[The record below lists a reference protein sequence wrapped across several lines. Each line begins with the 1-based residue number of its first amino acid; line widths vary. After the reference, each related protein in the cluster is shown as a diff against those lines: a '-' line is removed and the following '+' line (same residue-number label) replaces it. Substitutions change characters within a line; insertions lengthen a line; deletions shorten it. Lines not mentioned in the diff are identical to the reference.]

1 MKKILL
7 ILFCLVSWS
16 FCADL
21 NLSSLK
27 IDAVLE
33 KQCLNSKIQ
42 PLPLVSEEVFLRRA
56 YLTIIG
62 RNPTFEEHKM
72 YFEASASDKKTQ
84 LIKHLLKH
92 PGHVSHMFNFWAD
105 SLRMREK
112 LSPINNFNGG
122 PYIDYV
128 KDCIAANKPYDLFV
142 KDLLLS
148 SGNYYSSPATGY
160 YYRDVGMPLDN
171 LIATNKVFLGTDISC
186 AQCHDDPFQ
195 DFTQMQFYK
204 MAAMFNQV
212 ELRPKESK
220 ETREKIKTL
229 RETIDALIKSDPV
242 KNRGLNNQI
251 NNFVRATQSDLE
263 IVAAKELKLPH
274 DYQYKD
280 AKPNDVVAP
289 STLDGKG
296 KIKNKEDLRQDA
308 VAWLCNPNHPTF
320 TKNIVNRYWNLIF
333 GKYIISEYDNIHD
346 SDALN
351 SELMNTLANIFVDLN
366 YDSQKFLFVLC
377 NTKLFQQQT
386 YSGAFSDSEKFIFIG
401 PVKRRLSAE
410 QLWDSVV
417 ALCVESPEK
426 YKTEFHTEYSKN
438 MLTTIEDISLEK
450 MRMKLE
456 KYNQIMREK
465 YSLAPKIT
473 NIVVARASEINDAN
487 QTNTILAQLGRS
499 DRELI
504 QTSSLEGSV
513 TQVISFMN
521 GQLASVATNKETTL
535 IKSLVGKSPSE
546 KMEVIYKSIL
556 SRKPTLSEKATF
568 LGANDDDVIWA
579 LLNSTEFKFS
589 N

>member
-1 MKKILL
+1 MKKIVL
-7 ILFCLVSWS
+7 ILFCLLASG

-27 IDAVLE
+27 IDSLLE
-33 KQCLNSKIQ
+33 KQCLNAKIK
-42 PLPLVSEEVFLRRA
+42 PLPQASEEVFLRRA

-62 RNPTFEEHKM
+62 RNPTLSEHNS
-72 YFEASASDKKTQ
+72 YFSAVAENKKTE

-128 KDCIAANKPYDLFV
+128 KDCISANKPYNLFV

-148 SGNYYSSPATGY
+148 SGNYYSNPATGY

-229 RETIDALIKSDPV
+229 RETIDALVKSDPV

-263 IVAAKELKLPH
+263 ILASKELRLPH

-280 AKPNDVVAP
+280 AKPNDSVVP

-296 KIKNKEDLRQDA
+296 AIKNKEDLRQDA
-308 VAWLCNPNHPTF
+308 TAWLADPKHPTF
-320 TKNIVNRYWNLIF
+320 TKNIVNRYWNLVF
-333 GKYIISEYDNIHD
+333 GKHIISEYDNIHD
-346 SDALN
+346 SSALN
-351 SELMNTLANIFVDLN
+351 SELMKTLASIFIELN

-377 NTKLFQQQT
+377 NTKLFQRQT
-386 YSGAFSDSEKFIFIG
+386 YSGAFSNSENFIFIG

-417 ALCVESPEK
+417 ALCVESPES
-426 YKTEFHTEYSKN
+426 YKTEFHTEYAKN
-438 MLTTIEDISLEK
+438 MQATIEDFSLEK

-456 KYNQIMREK
+456 KYNQIMRDK
-465 YSLAPKIT
+465 YSLAPKIA
-473 NIVVARASEINDAN
+473 NLVVARASEINDAN
-487 QTNTILAQLGRS
+487 QTNTILSQLGRS

-535 IKSLVGKSPSE
+535 IKSLIGKSPSE
-546 KMEVIYKSIL
+546 KMEIIYKSIL

>member
-1 MKKILL
+1 MKRALL
-7 ILFCLVSWS
+7 FLFWATCSA

-21 NLSSLK
+21 NASSQK
-27 IDAVLE
+27 IDSILE
-33 KQCLNSKIQ
+33 KQYSSAKIN
-42 PLPLVSEEVFLRRA
+42 PLPQINEESFVRRA

-62 RNPTFEEHKM
+62 RNPTLAEYNA
-72 YFEASASDKKTQ
+72 YFAATAENKKTE
-84 LIKHLLKH
+84 LIKYLLKH
-92 PGHVSHMFNFWAD
+92 PGHASHMFNFWAD
-105 SLRMREK
+105 ALRMRER

-128 KDCIAANKPYDLFV
+128 KDCIAANKPYNLFV

-148 SGNYYSSPATGY
+148 SGNYYSNPATGY
-160 YYRDVGMPLDN
+160 YYRDVGMPFDN
-171 LIATNKVFLGTDISC
+171 LIATNKVFLGTDVGC

-204 MAAMFNQV
+204 MAAMFNQI
-212 ELRPKESK
+212 ELRSKESK
-220 ETREKIKTL
+220 EMREKIKIL
-229 RETIDALIKSDPV
+229 RDEIDSLIKSDPI

-251 NNFVRATQSDLE
+251 NNFVRATQADLE
-263 IVAAKELKLPH
+263 ILPTKELKLPH

-280 AKPNDVVAP
+280 AKPNDSVVP

-296 KIKNKEDLRQDA
+296 EIKNKEDLRQDA
-308 VAWLCNPNHPTF
+308 VAWLANPAHPTF
-320 TKNIVNRYWNLIF
+320 TKNIVNRYWNLVF

-346 SDALN
+346 SPALN
-351 SELMNTLANIFVDLN
+351 SELMNVLANIFIELN

-377 NTKLFQQQT
+377 NTKLFQRET
-386 YSGAFSDSEKFIFIG
+386 YSGAFANSENFIFIG

-410 QLWDSVV
+410 QIWDSVV
-417 ALCVESPEK
+417 SLCVESPES
-426 YKTEFHTEYSKN
+426 YKTEFHTEYAKN
-438 MLTTIEDISLEK
+438 MQTTIEDFSLEK
-450 MRMKLE
+450 MRAKLE

-465 YSLAPKIT
+465 YSLAPKIA
-473 NIVVARASEINDAN
+473 NVFIARASEINDAN
-487 QTNTILAQLGRS
+487 QTNTILSQLGRS

-521 GQLASVATNKETTL
+521 GQLSNIAANKETSL
-535 IKSLVGKSPSE
+535 MKSLSGKSPSE
-546 KMEVIYKSIL
+546 KMEIIFKSIL
-556 SRKPTLSEKATF
+556 SRKPTLPEKATF
-568 LGANDDDVIWA
+568 AGANDDDVIWA